1 MTLTLEQRHLDR
13 KRSPAE
19 WIGGSMCDDLKRCAV
34 MQRTCI
40 SFTCRVPCLPLPSM
54 VLENCSEKLGC
65 DVGLPV
71 PEEFCA
77 GWRLNRPIMPLT
89 PPVLCQAVMST
100 LSRRTE
106 MSWYP
111 TSTAKTA
118 ERPLPCFRD
127 MKRHTSSLNT
137 HIQNAHDSG

>member
-1 MTLTLEQRHLDR
+1 MTLEQRHLDR

-100 LSRRTE
+100 LSRRNGDILVPNLNRQDGREAVTLLQRYE
-106 MSWYP
+106 TPHIVVEYP
-111 TSTAKTA
+111 HSKC
-118 ERPLPCFRD
+118 P
-127 MKRHTSSLNT
+127 
-137 HIQNAHDSG
+137 